1 MGTLAFVPVHLRYGV
16 SELMIVQ
23 PGTAVSVP
31 PSPELRRMRAAAPKF
46 RLAAPVPLHVATA
59 LLAIDACNVVA
70 ERRIHGVRDLTRYG
84 PPAVASW
91 WASDTLRTRSQE
103 RSARRLGVTP
113 ETMPVP
119 RIGLHVTTL
128 LISWPVTWLLWRHRR
143 RRPYRLPLELQ
154 VAMLVIREFNRRRS
168 WRRAYA
174 AARASQD
181 LSSASSS
188 TSGVCAPDTP

>member
-1 MGTLAFVPVHLRYGV
+1 MGTLALVPPLLRYGV

-31 PSPELRRMRAAAPKF
+31 PSPDVRRMRAAAPKF
-46 RLAAPVPLHVATA
+46 PLAAPVPLHVAAA
-59 LLAIDACNVVA
+59 LLAVDACNVMA
-70 ERRIHGVRDLTRYG
+70 ERRVHSVRDLIRYG

-91 WASDTLRTRSQE
+91 WVSDTLRTRSQE
-103 RSARRLGVTP
+103 RSARRLGVTL

-119 RIGLHVTTL
+119 RVGLHVTTL
-128 LISWPVTWLLWRHRR
+128 LISWPITLLLRRHAS
-143 RRPYRLPLELQ
+143 RPDPLPLELQ
-154 VAMLVIREFNRRRS
+154 VALLAIREFNRRRS

-188 TSGVCAPDTP
+188 TSGVCAPETP